1 MGVRR
6 TGENRRMKTPTL
18 AAALALA
25 LLFVI
30 VVYIPFCHDPKVRAA
45 ERAMQRDAQI
55 DTVIV
60 DAGRETRD
68 SLKAFARTNDALRR
82 ENVRLRDRIV
92 HRDTVSVVDSI
103 AIRAQLA
110 IRDSLIAV
118 LEAGRRADSLEL
130 LFWRSQVTQRDSII
144 AVLQNQR
151 NAYRGKSE
159 RRLACVA
166 GGSVTVS
173 LDGRSA
179 IGPGVTCGWKL

>member
-1 MGVRR
+1 
-6 TGENRRMKTPTL
+6 MKTPTL

-110 IRDSLIAV
+110 VRDSLISV
-118 LEAGRRADSLEL
+118 LEMRIRADSLQG
-130 LFWRSQVTQRDSII
+130 LFWRSQVATRDSII

>member
-1 MGVRR
+1 V
-6 TGENRRMKTPTL
+6 KLAPQI

-30 VVYIPFCHDPKVRAA
+30 VIWVPYCNNPRVRAEA
-45 ERAMQRDAQI
+45 EARRQDATI

-118 LEAGRRADSLEL
+118 LEAGRRADSLQI
-130 LFWRSQVTQRDSII
+130 LFWRGQVASRDTLITALRAS
-144 AVLQNQR
+144 R
-151 NAYRGKSE
+151 DAYRGQSRKRVS
-159 RRLACVA
+159 CGA
-166 GGSVTVS
+166 GAGVTLG
-173 LDGRSA
+173 LDGRGSW
-179 IGPGVTCGWKL
+179 GPTLACIVKL